1 MKELT
6 LFYLEH
12 CPYCLRAR
20 QYMAELRAENPKYAQ
35 IPVKMVEE
43 WQQRSLASQYDYYYV
58 PCFYIGDE
66 KISEGSIDKA
76 GVQQVLDTALED

>member
-12 CPYCLRAR
+12 CPYCKKAR
-20 QYMAELRAENPKYAQ
+20 GYMDELRGENPAYAG

-43 WQQRSLASQYDYYYV
+43 SQEKAVADQHDYYYV
-58 PCFYIGDE
+58 PTFYLGGE
-66 KISEGSIDKA
+66 KISEGAIDKE
-76 GVQQVLDTALED
+76 GVRAVFDKALNA